1 MKNTIMKSWKLFILL
16 LYVFIIL
23 YADRIFS
30 TSFLGQVRFYSYFL
44 EPWLI
49 PFFFFFN
56 NLFIYFWLCWVFVA
70 VHGFSL
76 LTVHGCYS
84 LVLCSLLIGVAPP
97 VLEHRLQSEGSEA
110 VVHGLSCPMACGIFL
125 DQGLNLYPLQWL
137 ADSQLLDH

>member
-1 MKNTIMKSWKLFILL
+1 MKIVYFVTLYLYNIVCRQNFLHFFLGPSEVLL
-16 LYVFIIL
+16 
-23 YADRIFS
+23 IFS
-30 TSFLGQVRFYSYFL
+30 GALAHT
-44 EPWLI
+44 
-49 PFFFFFN
+49 FFFFFLK
-56 NLFIYFWLCWVFVA
+56 NLFINFWLCWVFVA

-84 LVLCSLLIGVAPP
+84 LVLCSLLIGVAPL

-125 DQGLNLYPLQWL
+125 DQGLNLCPLQWL